1 MTLTASPATSV
12 AVNQAAFADLATGV
26 TESWITTTD
35 HRKIGRLFVGASLLL
50 GAAGAVLSGLVQH
63 RLDAVVRGVATGD
76 YLGGEPSAGFSFT
89 RVLAGSGMG
98 LLFLAVIPLFIGLAT
113 IAVPSHVG
121 SSRMAFPRLQA
132 LAFWGYFFAADLM
145 IASFVI
151 GDGPPQINLFDTSMA
166 SIGEEANRATDMLMG
181 SLMVIT
187 VVALLSAINV
197 VATVLTQRQAGLDI
211 EDVRPFTWAAFV
223 TSAFSIVT
231 LPVFF
236 AGLFLTYIDGHFG
249 SSLLTSTGGDTVWA
263 HMVSVV
269 SRPDAALMLLPA
281 LGVCSEIVS
290 RIAGRPLIGGVASK
304 FLMAAFGALSLLAW
318 AANADALGA
327 VVQPTSRWFQGLVL
341 IPAALLVLI
350 WLGTLSK
357 GVKPDPSL
365 LFVVGVILVVVLAA
379 ANVIVAAAKG
389 IGPDQAG
396 VWQLGQVRA
405 LLISVPLIGLLGGV
419 VELAPIAFG
428 RKLAQPLT
436 GLAALAALGGGAL
449 SLLAVAGLSYQDNFD
464 KPAGFLSIV
473 GLVGGMMLAGAVAIT
488 LLNVIGASAGK
499 GQSVDAHG
507 NAAQGELA

>member
-1 MTLTASPATSV
+1 
-12 AVNQAAFADLATGV
+12 
-26 TESWITTTD
+26 
-35 HRKIGRLFVGASLLL
+35 
-50 GAAGAVLSGLVQH
+50 
-63 RLDAVVRGVATGD
+63 
-76 YLGGEPSAGFSFT
+76 
-89 RVLAGSGMG
+89 
-98 LLFLAVIPLFIGLAT
+98 
-113 IAVPSHVG
+113 
-121 SSRMAFPRLQA
+121 MAFPRLQA

-145 IASFVI
+145 IASFVV
-151 GDGPPQINLFDTSMA
+151 GDGPPEVDLFATNVGTQIVQ
-166 SIGEEANRATDMLMG
+166 SIGSEAKRGTDMLMG

-197 VATVLTQRQAGLDI
+197 VATVLTQRQAGLDM

-249 SSLLTSTGGDTVWA
+249 SSLLTSPGGDTVWT

-269 SRPDAALMLLPA
+269 CRPDAALMLLPV

-318 AANADALGA
+318 AANADALDS
-327 VVQPTSRWFQGLVL
+327 VIQPTSHWFHGLVL
-341 IPAALLVLI
+341 IPAALLALI

-365 LFVVGVILVVVLAA
+365 LFVVGAIVVIVLAA

-389 IGPDQAG
+389 VSAEHAG
-396 VWQLGQVRA
+396 VWQLGQVRT

-473 GLVGGMMLAGAVAIT
+473 GLVGGMLLAGAVAIT

-499 GQSVDAHG
+499 GQLVDAHG
-507 NAAQGELA
+507 NAAAQGELA